1 MCFKASAELAL
12 QLKWRR
18 CWFGQGCPGASPEPR
33 SSGRIGVLRQST
45 SRRSAGG
52 FPAGLFPELRPCS
65 GYAVPAA
72 EERAGVGMVS
82 APDHVALPQVLL
94 SCLPS
99 GFGLNC
105 LDSQ

>member
-1 MCFKASAELAL
+1 MDRDGPAAF
-12 QLKWRR
+12 
-18 CWFGQGCPGASPEPR
+18 PGAAQQCAG
-33 SSGRIGVLRQST
+33 SGFLRQT
-45 SRRSAGG
+45 ASRRSAGG
-52 FPAGLFPELRPCS
+52 FPSGLFPELRPCS

-82 APDHVALPQVLL
+82 ALDYVSLPQVLL
-94 SCLPS
+94 SCLAS